1 MQNYIF
7 DLDNTLYHPDTGILE
22 EVNNRI
28 NSFMINNVGIHFDEV
43 DFLRRTY
50 REKYGVTLRGLMYHY
65 SVRPS
70 EYLDYVHDLAYD
82 DFIDK
87 DPLLKSCLEN
97 LKGYRAVFTNGA
109 ESHAV
114 NILSRLGVY
123 ECFDDI
129 FSIEDVDYIPKL
141 YIESFKKMIDI
152 SGINPGDSVLFEDT
166 CVNLTSAAKLGF
178 KTALIGSEN
187 GASFD
192 YHFSSIYDI
201 VSLAKGRKVC

>member
-28 NSFMINNVGIHFDEV
+28 NSFMINKVGIHYDEV

-65 SVRPS
+65 SVKPS

-82 DFIDK
+82 EFINK
-87 DPLLKSCLEN
+87 DPLLKNCLEN
-97 LKGYRAVFTNGA
+97 LEGYRAVFTNGA
-109 ESHAV
+109 GSHAL

-129 FSIEDVDYIPKL
+129 FSIEDVDYTPKI
-141 YIESFKKMIDI
+141 YVESFKKMMDM
-152 SGINPGDSVLFEDT
+152 SGINPGDSILFEDT
-166 CVNLTSAAKLGF
+166 CVNLTAAAKLGF
-178 KTALIGSEN
+178 KTALIGSGN
-187 GASFD
+187 GAIFD

-201 VSLAKGRKVC
+201 VSLTKAEQTC